1 VTHVKARI
9 DRCTLERQHAENV
22 CVRSHAKV
30 RAAIGNARAYLQMM
44 EAGED
49 FSTFVWTLAGGEPIL
64 GTADDDV
71 SKTPESE
78 AMAKALKKRGF
89 KCVGPVIVHAWMQA
103 VGMINDHE
111 HDCFRRK
118 EIMADVRHLRHAR

>member
-1 VTHVKARI
+1 
-9 DRCTLERQHAENV
+9 
-22 CVRSHAKV
+22 
-30 RAAIGNARAYLQMM
+30 MM

-49 FSTFVWTLAGGEPIL
+49 LSTFVWTLAGGEPIL

-118 EIMADVRHLRHAR
+118 EIMADVRNLRHAR